1 MIKSLFS
8 FLLLIL
14 ILTSCGQQD
23 TTKLRIGMDVGY
35 PPMEMVDTDGKTA
48 IGFDVDV
55 GKEIA
60 KRMNK
65 KDIEIVSTSWDA
77 IFVALETNKFDCII
91 SSVSLTPERENKFAM
106 TSSYVANK
114 QVLVTKKDESNVK
127 SPEDLAGKVSGVQVS
142 TTAEDFLKKLIS
154 EGKSIKY
161 NSYQKITQAFMDLK
175 IGRIQGVVVDIVV
188 AKYYLMQDKE
198 SFQITWES
206 PESEPLGIV
215 YSKKNAVLRDQTNS
229 ILSEMQKDGTMEK
242 ISEKWF
248 GANLSK

>member
-1 MIKSLFS
+1 MKKALITFFSLV
-8 FLLLIL
+8 LL
-14 ILTSCGQQD
+14 LTSCGEHD
-23 TTKLRIGMDVGY
+23 SSKLRIGMDVGY
-35 PPMEMVDTDGKTA
+35 PPMEMVDSDGKTA

-60 KRMNK
+60 KRLKK

-77 IFVALETNKFDCII
+77 IFIALETNKFDCII
-91 SSVSLTPERENKFAM
+91 SSVSLTPERESKFAM
-106 TSSYVANK
+106 TNSYVANK
-114 QVLVTKKDESNVK
+114 QVLVTKKDESAIK
-127 SPEDLAGKVSGVQVS
+127 SPEDLVGKVSGVQVS
-142 TTAEDFLKKLIS
+142 TTAEDFLKKLIAD
-154 EGKSIKY
+154 GKNLKY

-175 IGRIQGVVVDIVV
+175 IGRVQGVIVDIVV

-206 PESEPLGIV
+206 PDSEPLGIV
-215 YSKKNAVLRDQTNS
+215 FSKNNSAIRDQTNS
-229 ILSEMQKDGTMEK
+229 ILLEMQKDGTMAK